1 MKRNREVIGSNDW
14 GEWSSDGDSGKS
26 RGMGCLM
33 FGKMMKLMLVQ

>member
-26 RGMGCLM
+26 RGIWGVWCSE
-33 FGKMMKLMLVQ
+33 K